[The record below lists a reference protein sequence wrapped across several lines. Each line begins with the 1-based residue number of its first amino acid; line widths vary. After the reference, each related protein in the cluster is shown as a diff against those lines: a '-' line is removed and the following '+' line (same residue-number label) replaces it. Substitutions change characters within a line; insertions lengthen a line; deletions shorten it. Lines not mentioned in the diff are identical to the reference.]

1 MTFFRKLNGIFN
13 KKTKIKIAIL
23 IFGIITGAIIET
35 GALAIIGPF
44 ISVAMDS
51 SIVETNEILRY
62 VYNLLGFEST
72 DAFLAFLAFL
82 LAFVYVFK
90 GVYIFTLNRLKYRF
104 VSRQQIALSHRIMEI
119 IMAKP
124 YIYHVNRNIAE
135 IKRTIQKDVAEL
147 IRLMT
152 IVLSLASDMFMSTF
166 IFILLF
172 STSVPLSLGVIF
184 LSTLCIAIY
193 FKIFRK
199 KIRDMGKENREKYL
213 QMSKTVNQSIGSI
226 KELKVLRRE
235 GYFLDAF
242 EKNSKRFAKTNR
254 QFNVYDKIPKLMIE
268 SICFGGAFVLV
279 GSMILGGA
287 DIGYLVPQLS
297 LFVLAAFRLLPAVAR
312 FAGYVNKIIFYRPSV
327 DAVYNNLQEGKE
339 EEVKKAFPNP
349 METGGV
355 QNRVAKDI
363 VIKNVTFQY
372 PNTKE
377 PVLDNVSFTIP
388 ARKSVAFIGP
398 TGAGKTTLAD
408 IILGIYE
415 PDKGQVLYDGKSIHH
430 DLVWGSNLGY
440 IPQQIYLLDESITA
454 NIAFGIPEDEIDINK
469 VKSVLE
475 KVQMSKFVESLPD
488 KLDTVVGDRGAR
500 LSGGQRQ
507 RIGIARAL
515 YSDPDILVMDEA
527 TSALDN
533 ETEKAVME
541 AIERFKGSITMI
553 IIAHRLTTIEN
564 CDIICRVD
572 NKSITIEKDNR

>member
-1 MTFFRKLNGIFN
+1 MTFFRKLNGIFD

-23 IFGIITGAIIET
+23 IVGIIIGAVIET
-35 GALAIIGPF
+35 AALGIIGPF
-44 ISVAMDS
+44 ISIAVDN
-51 SIVETNEILRY
+51 SIIERNEILNY
-62 VYNLLGFEST
+62 VFNFLGFT
-72 DAFLAFLAFL
+72 DANAFLAFLAFL

-90 GVYIFTLNRLKYRF
+90 GTYMFTLNRLKFRF
-104 VSRQQIALSHRIMEI
+104 ISRQQISISHRIMGI
-119 IMAKP
+119 VIAKP
-124 YIYHVNRNIAE
+124 YIYHVNKNIAE

-147 IRLMT
+147 IKLIT
-152 IVLSLASDMFMSTF
+152 VVLSLSSDIFMSTF

-172 STSVPLSLGVIF
+172 STSVPMSLGVIF
-184 LSTLCIAIY
+184 LSTLCIGIY

-199 KIRDMGKENREKYL
+199 KIRSMGLENREKYL
-213 QMSKTVNQSIGSI
+213 QMSKSVNQSIGSI
-226 KELKVLRRE
+226 KELKVLKRE
-235 GYFLDAF
+235 NYFLDEF
-242 EKNSKRFAKTNR
+242 ERNSKRFAQTNR
-254 QFNVYDKIPKLMIE
+254 KFQVYDKIPKLMIE
-268 SICFGGAFVLV
+268 SICFGGAFILV
-279 GSMILGGA
+279 GVMILGGA

-327 DAVYNNLQEGKE
+327 DAVYSNLQEGKE
-339 EEVKKAFPNP
+339 NDKRKKAIKPEVSDF
-349 METGGV
+349 TFKKH
-355 QNRVAKDI
+355 ACDI
-363 VIKNVTFQY
+363 IIKNLTFQY

-377 PVLDNVSFTIP
+377 PVLDNISFTIP

-415 PDKGQVLYDGKSIHH
+415 PDKGEVLYDGKSIHH
-430 DLVWGSNLGY
+430 ASDWGDRLGY

-454 NIAFGIPEDEIDINK
+454 NIAFGIPKDEIDMEK
-469 VKSVLE
+469 VKRVIE
-475 KVQMSKFVESLPD
+475 KVQLKKFVDSLPD

-515 YSDPDILVMDEA
+515 YTDPDILVMDEA

-541 AIERFKGSITMI
+541 AIERFKGSKTMI
-553 IIAHRLTTIEN
+553 IIAHRLSTIEN

-572 NKSITIEKDNR
+572 NKAIVVEKDNR